1 MDQATGRKVRP
12 FAITHRMVAM
22 LAIPMTLAYMTTPL
36 LGLVDTS
43 VAGRL
48 NDPAQLG
55 GLAVG
60 AVIIDV
66 IFATFNFLR
75 SGTTGMTAQ
84 AVGAED
90 EKEKQAVLARA
101 LLIAAITGAAL
112 IVLMVP
118 ILTLALWL
126 MAPGADVAEAT
137 RSYFYIRTAGAM
149 FALANY
155 ALLGWLIGLGRA
167 GLGLALQII
176 VNGTNMVLS
185 IALGLWLGYGL
196 AGIALGTVIGELL
209 GTIAGLLICRRLID
223 TSTTPSRNRI
233 FDRDSMLRFANLN
246 GDIMIRSFVLLGAFG
261 YFTAQGANMG
271 ETVLAANA
279 VLMNFFFISGYFL
292 DGMAT
297 AAEQLVG
304 RAIGANYR
312 EGFWRGIKLTLVW
325 NALIAAALFAV
336 LYLAGPWLVNTITTM
351 PEVRALAQAY
361 LVPAALTALTGVL
374 AFQMDGVFIGAVWSR
389 EMSLMMVL
397 SFIIYIAAWQLL
409 QGYGNTGLW
418 MALHIFLVARG
429 FALLARLPIKA
440 RQTFGY

>member
-1 MDQATGRKVRP
+1 
-12 FAITHRMVAM
+12 
-22 LAIPMTLAYMTTPL
+22 
-36 LGLVDTS
+36 
-43 VAGRL
+43 
-48 NDPAQLG
+48 
-55 GLAVG
+55 
-60 AVIIDV
+60 
-66 IFATFNFLR
+66 
-75 SGTTGMTAQ
+75 
-84 AVGAED
+84 
-90 EKEKQAVLARA
+90 
-101 LLIAAITGAAL
+101 
-112 IVLMVP
+112 
-118 ILTLALWL
+118 
-126 MAPGADVAEAT
+126 
-137 RSYFYIRTAGAM
+137 
-149 FALANY
+149 
-155 ALLGWLIGLGRA
+155 
-167 GLGLALQII
+167 
-176 VNGTNMVLS
+176 MVLS

-279 VLMNFFFISGYFL
+279 VLLNFFFISGYFL

-361 LVPAALTALTGVL
+361 LLPAALTALTGVL

-397 SFIIYIAAWQLL
+397 SFIIYITAWQLL

-418 MALHIFLVARG
+418 IALHIFLVTRG
-429 FALLARLPIKA
+429 FALLARLPVKA